1 MNPERRRKRRVLN
14 MNTIS
19 AYKQKMRICPL
30 FICPVTTNDVLL
42 DGERVFGPALIL
54 YVHLMQTT
62 QWNNY
67 FLIKPSHLTEALS
80 NKEHVWNDLG
90 QIVLSTLD
98 TQSEIQP
105 QKKLYPEPKQL
116 FWFRYMQILYEQ
128 IVLCLKLE
136 QTKYAQPFQ
145 TLPNLLRVYLSGIHF
160 FLHTNPAEAL
170 RHVSQFKDLSTNLLN
185 LTDEQFNVYHP
196 LLTTAYI
203 IWICEL
209 DGVVTSELVFDEK
222 ITNIDYIIQKVA
234 WKPLQSIPED
244 VCDMAKMKQY
254 LQFYKVP
261 HESALALLTNHL
273 LFSSSYLLEN
283 IDWGGD
289 MDMDNDSPLQMFD

>member
-1 MNPERRRKRRVLN
+1 MNR
-14 MNTIS
+14 IS
-19 AYKQKMRICPL
+19 AYKQKMRRICPL

-67 FLIKPSHLTEALS
+67 FLIKPSHLTDALS
-80 NKEHVWNDLG
+80 NKEHIWNDLG

-98 TQSEIQP
+98 TQSEIQH
-105 QKKLYPEPKQL
+105 QTKLYPEPKQL
-116 FWFRYMQILYEQ
+116 FWFRYMQVLYEQ
-128 IVLCLKLE
+128 ILLCLQLE

-160 FLHTNPAEAL
+160 FLLTNPAEAL
-170 RHVSQFKDLSTNLLN
+170 RYVGQYKDLSSHLLN
-185 LTDEQFNVYHP
+185 LTDEQFNEYHP
-196 LLTTAYI
+196 LLITAYI

-209 DGVVTSELVFDEK
+209 CDVVTPELVFDEK

-234 WKPLQSIPED
+234 WKPLQSVPED
-244 VCDMAKMKQY
+244 VCDNSKMKQY

-261 HESALALLTNHL
+261 HESAALAVLTNHL
-273 LFSSSYLLEN
+273 LFSGSYLLDN

-289 MDMDNDSPLQMFD
+289 MDIDSPLQIFD

>member
-14 MNTIS
+14 METIS
-19 AYKQKMRICPL
+19 SYKQKMRICPL
-30 FICPVTTNDVLL
+30 FICPVTTNDVLI
-42 DGERVFGPALIL
+42 DGERIFGPALLL

-67 FLIKPSHLTEALS
+67 FLIKPNHLTEALS
-80 NKEHVWNDLG
+80 NKEHVWNELG

-98 TQSEIQP
+98 TTSEIQP
-105 QKKLYPEPKQL
+105 QRKLYPEPKQL

-128 IVLCLKLE
+128 ISLCMKLE
-136 QTKYAQPFQ
+136 QTKFPQPMQ
-145 TLPNLLRVYLSGIHF
+145 TLPNLLRVFLSGIHF
-160 FLHTNPAEAL
+160 FLLTNPAEAL
-170 RHVSQFKDLSTNLLN
+170 RHVHQFKELSSNLLN
-185 LTDEQFNVYHP
+185 LTDDQFNEYNP
-196 LLTTAYI
+196 LLITAYI

-209 DGVVTSELVFDEK
+209 DEIVTPELVFDEK

-234 WKPLQSIPED
+234 WKPLQSVPENI
-244 VCDMAKMKQY
+244 CDNARMKQY

-261 HESALALLTNHL
+261 HESALAVLTNHL
-273 LFSSSYLLEN
+273 LFSSSYLLDN

-289 MDMDNDSPLQMFD
+289 LDSPLEVFD